1 MMDEPFTTM
10 KRKQVTMTP
19 LDARLTADPIGW
31 VLPAV
36 VFAVLACGGPSVSD
50 PIPNGPD
57 PNGGGQPEAVLIG
70 AGDIASC
77 DVDEDEATA
86 KLLDGIE
93 GTVMAVG
100 DIAYQSGTREEFAN
114 CFEPTWGRHRS
125 RTRPVPGNHD
135 YRTENAAPYYE
146 YFGVRAGPRDL
157 GYYSYQLGSW
167 RIIALNSNIEVGTD
181 SPQAQ
186 WLREELE
193 ANPTL
198 CALAYWHHPR
208 FSSGEKGNFGVM
220 RDFWRILDA
229 ASVDVVVTAHDH
241 DYERFGPQN
250 AQGVADPNGIRSFVV
265 GTGGDTLDPFV
276 DVKPNSE
283 IRNATTHGVL
293 MLELFAGR
301 YEWEFLPI
309 AGGTF
314 SDGGGAECMP

>member
-1 MMDEPFTTM
+1 M
-10 KRKQVTMTP
+10 
-19 LDARLTADPIGW
+19 
-31 VLPAV
+31 
-36 VFAVLACGGPSVSD
+36 SD

-57 PNGGGQPEAVLIG
+57 PDPNGGPEAVLVG

-77 DVDEDEATA
+77 SVETDEATA
-86 KLLDGIE
+86 AILDGID
-93 GTVMAVG
+93 GTIFTAG
-100 DIAYQSGTREEFAN
+100 DNAYQSGRREEFAD
-114 CFEPTWGRHRS
+114 CYEPTWGRHRL

-135 YRTENAAPYYE
+135 YRTENAAPYFD

-167 RIIALNSNIEVGTD
+167 RILALNSNIDVGRN

-186 WLREELE
+186 WLLQDLA

-198 CALAYWHHPR
+198 CALAYWHHPL
-208 FSSGEKGNFGVM
+208 FSSGEKGNFGQM
-220 RDFWRILDA
+220 RDFWRLLDA

-293 MLELFAGR
+293 MLELFTGR

-309 AGGTF
+309 PGGTF
-314 SDGGGAECMP
+314 SDGGRAECMP